1 MKRVSENSYQSQFAD
16 EEIRA
21 RMKQQNLLQEY
32 LELQKEFISKKKKLQ
47 RMQQKKHILLAE
59 VQFLRRRYKYLMRTK
74 SQRKLEAEQD
84 HIELQNS
91 YVSSRCAPVRSNV
104 VSEVLKKSHPDINP
118 PLGGKEEDSGR
129 RGKVIREPAKRR
141 KQTNGLL
148 NGKKV
153 ATKKISWQDQM
164 AMEI

>member
-1 MKRVSENSYQSQFAD
+1 
-16 EEIRA
+16 
-21 RMKQQNLLQEY
+21 
-32 LELQKEFISKKKKLQ
+32 
-47 RMQQKKHILLAE
+47 
-59 VQFLRRRYKYLMRTK
+59 MRTK

-118 PLGGKEEDSGR
+118 PLQGGKEEDSGR